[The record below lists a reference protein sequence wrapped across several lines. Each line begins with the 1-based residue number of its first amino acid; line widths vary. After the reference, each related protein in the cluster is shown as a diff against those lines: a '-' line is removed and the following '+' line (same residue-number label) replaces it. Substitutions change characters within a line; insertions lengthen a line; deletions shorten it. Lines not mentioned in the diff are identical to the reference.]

1 MLFKTQ
7 QVKFII
13 KLACDSVIYER
24 RLLKIIS
31 VCWVIPSLNN
41 KEGKMVSSRWDKQNT
56 ARFNIAFWT
65 LLISIMIIGFPAWLF
80 ELKGWPALVASIIG
94 LAAGFVLAFTLLKH
108 QANSMIRVLKFSYKA
123 IERDFRILF
132 KDNNIHFNRKTEE
145 DAYHYHFPG
154 FRNLGMTIQRY
165 DLLNLGVKNQNE
177 MVLSATK
184 ITLADLDPENKVFAE
199 NLAGLIDE
207 MASNLSKQSKNV

>member
-1 MLFKTQ
+1 
-7 QVKFII
+7 
-13 KLACDSVIYER
+13 
-24 RLLKIIS
+24 
-31 VCWVIPSLNN
+31 
-41 KEGKMVSSRWDKQNT
+41 MVSSRWDKQNT

-108 QANSMIRVLKFSYKA
+108 QANSMIRVLKFSYEE

-145 DAYHYHFPG
+145 DAYHYHCPG